1 MERWVRWKTKPTFE
15 TKTNNY
21 DTGYDILEDKDVI
34 KRSFLYQYN
43 IYLPK
48 VKNHEMTFI
57 EYVDRIAALDK
68 DSPLARL
75 VAIRLEDNQD
85 IIKNFSDRDK
95 KINNDWKKRKYD
107 ELITSDDVEI
117 YKEQQRKR
125 IAHFLDSCM

>member
-1 MERWVRWKTKPTFE
+1 
-15 TKTNNY
+15 
-21 DTGYDILEDKDVI
+21 
-34 KRSFLYQYN
+34 
-43 IYLPK
+43 
-48 VKNHEMTFI
+48 MTFI

>member
-1 MERWVRWKTKPTFE
+1 
-15 TKTNNY
+15 
-21 DTGYDILEDKDVI
+21 
-34 KRSFLYQYN
+34 
-43 IYLPK
+43 
-48 VKNHEMTFI
+48 MTFI

-75 VAIRLEDNQD
+75 VATRLEDNQD

-117 YKEQQRKR
+117 YKEQQRKK